1 MHGLRGNVGW
11 VKKNVAP
18 QRWGRPPFYLPK
30 ISAIEIS
37 LLQRSETT
45 GLSQHR
51 TCTAYTAL
59 AMDVWI
65 SQLLQLLAL
74 PEYSLGTVFLVSF
87 LSATLLPMGSEPV
100 VFGLVQLN
108 PHLFWPVIAVATVG
122 NTLGGGVSWWM
133 GYATHHVVAQRAP
146 TSQDVR
152 ALAWLERLGPKA
164 CLLAWLPLVGDPLCA
179 VAGWLRLPFWQ
190 CLGYMA
196 IGKLARYTIMTAALT
211 GLWKLW

>member
-1 MHGLRGNVGW
+1 M
-11 VKKNVAP
+11 AP
-18 QRWGRPPFYLPK
+18 QRRGRAPFYLPN

-37 LLQRSETT
+37 LLHCSARY
-45 GLSQHR
+45 GI
-51 TCTAYTAL
+51 AYTAL
-59 AMDVWI
+59 AMDAWI
-65 SQLLQLLAL
+65 PHLLQLLAL
-74 PEYSLGTVFLVSF
+74 PAYSLGTVFVVCF

-108 PHLFWPVIAVATVG
+108 PHLFWPVIAVATAG

-133 GYATHHVVAQRAP
+133 GYATQHVVARRNP
-146 TSQDVR
+146 TAHHLR

-190 CLGYMA
+190 CLFYMA
-196 IGKLARYTIMTAALT
+196 IGKLLRYTFMTAALA